1 MFYLKCSVVNRK
13 LACQEIGP
21 NTWISRENRT
31 RLQVIDILRLSGS
44 KITVINMFKKIG
56 VQIDDST
63 RGIYIQVTNGNPRNE
78 KYKLRI

>member
-21 NTWISRENRT
+21 NIWISRENRT

-56 VQIDDST
+56 VQMDDST
-63 RGIYIQVTNGNPRNE
+63 RGICIQVSNGNPRIK